1 MKKISLFLIL
11 TGLSFSVFARQST
24 SSQTQEITGVVM
36 DRLTQETLIGVNV
49 LVLDHEPLIGTSTD
63 EHGNFVLKNVPL
75 GRHDIKFSY
84 LGFETVILRN
94 ILVSSGKQTVLN
106 VEMEE
111 SVFEGEAIEVVATI
125 QKDKPINDFAK
136 VSVKKFTVEE
146 TQRYAGGLDDPG
158 RLVTVFPGVNS
169 TGGVQNNAIS
179 IRGNAPKS
187 VQWRLE
193 GIEIPNPNHF
203 AGLSVAGGGGL
214 TLFSAQ
220 LLSNS
225 DFFTGAFPAEYG
237 NALSGVFDINF
248 RSGNRNKREHAVQ
261 IGINGLEASSGGP
274 LKKNGSATYLFNY
287 RFSAL
292 TLLQPLLPVE
302 GRIQYQDLSFKIDVP
317 TQNSGRFEFWG
328 IGGLDLQTM
337 EAKTDSSKWEY
348 AFSDFTENRI
358 DLGVGAVGVSHSI
371 TVNNKG
377 YLKST
382 LALSGNSTEYSE
394 ERFDDNL
401 NLNPY
406 LNIDDNT
413 SRLAFK
419 TFLNQGLGKRITT
432 RTGVELQQL
441 YFNFDLAG
449 KPDNSFPY
457 QSLIRQK
464 DQAQLYQ
471 VYQQS
476 EFNVSPRL
484 SVLGGLHGQW
494 FSVND
499 EFVLEPRA
507 AINWQ
512 VLPETALNI
521 GYGLHSQIEE
531 LDVYFVEPQ
540 ANFPNKN
547 LKTSKAHHLVASVD
561 HGIGEVHRIKIEGF
575 WQNMFDVPVIADS
588 SFSMLNYVHDF
599 TFTDALVN
607 EGKGENY
614 GIELTLER
622 FMSKG
627 YYYLLTG
634 TFYSNRYKG
643 GDGIWRNGRFDQ
655 KIAANVL
662 FGKEFNLR
670 EGRNLLGL
678 NVRGSITGGE
688 RYSPVLQAAS
698 MNAEEVVFD
707 ETRSFSQQFDT
718 HYIVDLSITYRT
730 NKENYST
737 LWALQIKN
745 LLGAKDPRFDYNFK
759 TEEVDLIKEGLVL
772 PLLSWKIEF

>member
-1 MKKISLFLIL
+1 M
-11 TGLSFSVFARQST
+11 
-24 SSQTQEITGVVM
+24 
-36 DRLTQETLIGVNV
+36 
-49 LVLDHEPLIGTSTD
+49 
-63 EHGNFVLKNVPL
+63 
-75 GRHDIKFSY
+75 
-84 LGFETVILRN
+84 
-94 ILVSSGKQTVLN
+94 
-106 VEMEE
+106 
-111 SVFEGEAIEVVATI
+111 
-125 QKDKPINDFAK
+125 
-136 VSVKKFTVEE
+136 
-146 TQRYAGGLDDPG
+146 
-158 RLVTVFPGVNS
+158 
-169 TGGVQNNAIS
+169 
-179 IRGNAPKS
+179 
-187 VQWRLE
+187 
-193 GIEIPNPNHF
+193 
-203 AGLSVAGGGGL
+203 
-214 TLFSAQ
+214 
-220 LLSNS
+220 
-225 DFFTGAFPAEYG
+225 
-237 NALSGVFDINF
+237 
-248 RSGNRNKREHAVQ
+248 
-261 IGINGLEASSGGP
+261 
-274 LKKNGSATYLFNY
+274 
-287 RFSAL
+287 
-292 TLLQPLLPVE
+292 
-302 GRIQYQDLSFKIDVP
+302 
-317 TQNSGRFEFWG
+317 
-328 IGGLDLQTM
+328 
-337 EAKTDSSKWEY
+337 
-348 AFSDFTENRI
+348 
-358 DLGVGAVGVSHSI
+358 

-449 KPDNSFPY
+449 KPDNSSPY

-464 DQAQLYQ
+464 DHAQLYQ
-471 VYQQS
+471 IYHQS
-476 EFNVSPRL
+476 EFNVSSRL

-507 AINWQ
+507 AISWQ
-512 VLPETALNI
+512 LLTETALNI

-531 LDVYFVEPQ
+531 LDVYFVQPQ

-561 HGIGEVHRIKIEGF
+561 QGIGEVHRIKIEGF

-614 GIELTLER
+614 GIELTVER
-622 FMSKG
+622 FMIKG

-643 GDGIWRNGRFDQ
+643 GDEIWRNGRFDQ

-707 ETRSFSQQFDT
+707 EKRAFSQQFDT
-718 HYIVDLSITYRT
+718 HYIVDLSVTYRT

-737 LWALQIKN
+737 LWALQVKN

-759 TEEVDLIKEGLVL
+759 TEKVDLIKEGLVL

>member
-1 MKKISLFLIL
+1 
-11 TGLSFSVFARQST
+11 
-24 SSQTQEITGVVM
+24 
-36 DRLTQETLIGVNV
+36 
-49 LVLDHEPLIGTSTD
+49 DHEPLLGTSTD
-63 EHGNFVLKNVPL
+63 ENGNFVLKNVPL

-136 VSVKKFTVEE
+136 VSVKLFTVEE

-225 DFFTGAFPAEYG
+225 DFFTGAFPSEYG

-274 LKKNGSATYLFNY
+274 IKKNGSATYLFNY
-287 RFSAL
+287 RFSTL

-419 TFLNQGLGKRITT
+419 TFLNQGFGKRITT

-449 KPDNSFPY
+449 KPDNSSPY

-471 VYQQS
+471 MYHQS

-484 SVLGGLHGQW
+484 SILGGLHGQW

-507 AINWQ
+507 AISWQ

-531 LDVYFVEPQ
+531 LDVYFVQPQ

-561 HGIGEVHRIKIEGF
+561 QGIGEVYRIKI
-575 WQNMFDVPVIADS
+575 
-588 SFSMLNYVHDF
+588 
-599 TFTDALVN
+599 
-607 EGKGENY
+607 
-614 GIELTLER
+614 
-622 FMSKG
+622 
-627 YYYLLTG
+627 
-634 TFYSNRYKG
+634 
-643 GDGIWRNGRFDQ
+643 
-655 KIAANVL
+655 
-662 FGKEFNLR
+662 
-670 EGRNLLGL
+670 
-678 NVRGSITGGE
+678 
-688 RYSPVLQAAS
+688 
-698 MNAEEVVFD
+698 
-707 ETRSFSQQFDT
+707 
-718 HYIVDLSITYRT
+718 
-730 NKENYST
+730 
-737 LWALQIKN
+737 
-745 LLGAKDPRFDYNFK
+745 
-759 TEEVDLIKEGLVL
+759 
-772 PLLSWKIEF
+772 

>member
-1 MKKISLFLIL
+1 M
-11 TGLSFSVFARQST
+11 
-24 SSQTQEITGVVM
+24 
-36 DRLTQETLIGVNV
+36 
-49 LVLDHEPLIGTSTD
+49 
-63 EHGNFVLKNVPL
+63 
-75 GRHDIKFSY
+75 
-84 LGFETVILRN
+84 
-94 ILVSSGKQTVLN
+94 
-106 VEMEE
+106 
-111 SVFEGEAIEVVATI
+111 
-125 QKDKPINDFAK
+125 
-136 VSVKKFTVEE
+136 
-146 TQRYAGGLDDPG
+146 
-158 RLVTVFPGVNS
+158 
-169 TGGVQNNAIS
+169 
-179 IRGNAPKS
+179 
-187 VQWRLE
+187 
-193 GIEIPNPNHF
+193 
-203 AGLSVAGGGGL
+203 
-214 TLFSAQ
+214 
-220 LLSNS
+220 
-225 DFFTGAFPAEYG
+225 
-237 NALSGVFDINF
+237 
-248 RSGNRNKREHAVQ
+248 
-261 IGINGLEASSGGP
+261 
-274 LKKNGSATYLFNY
+274 
-287 RFSAL
+287 
-292 TLLQPLLPVE
+292 LPVE

-449 KPDNSFPY
+449 KPDNSSPY
-457 QSLIRQK
+457 QSMIRQK

-471 VYQQS
+471 IYHQS

-507 AINWQ
+507 AISWQ
-512 VLPETALNI
+512 VLTETALNI

-531 LDVYFVEPQ
+531 LDVYFVQPQ

-561 HGIGEVHRIKIEGF
+561 QGIGKVHRIKIEGF

-614 GIELTLER
+614 GIELTVER

-634 TFYSNRYKG
+634 TFYSNRFKG
-643 GDGIWRNGRFDQ
+643 GDEIWRNGRFDQ
-655 KIAANVL
+655 KVAANVL

-688 RYSPVLQAAS
+688 RYSPVLQTAS
-698 MNAEEVVFD
+698 MNTEEVVFD
-707 ETRSFSQQFDT
+707 ETRAFSQQFDT
-718 HYIVDLSITYRT
+718 HYIVDLSVTYRT
-730 NKENYST
+730 SKENYST

-759 TEEVDLIKEGLVL
+759 TEKVDLIKEGLVL